1 MASRCAPQTAS
12 PGSMGRCNSNRTN
25 IAWLRLFIVAI
36 LLSVVMAD
44 MLTFRGL
51 HDRHAETQQAR
62 PHKHR
67 PLRHHDGIGSGQ
79 KVQVRKRQQK
89 DSKAM
94 MQSNSTQPQVQ
105 AQEQSQALPRPVQ
118 SSKKMPRTNLIA
130 KVNTESLPEPKR
142 TQVIQGLKWQR
153 QRLEFQQN
161 QKAKALI
168 HGKEAIAR
176 DLEVSCVS
184 KKLGMIQNSNFSLLK
199 NSYLLYLRVVHL
211 LFLDDIYNYC
221 GGGRTSTR
229 HG

>member
-1 MASRCAPQTAS
+1 MASRFAPQTAS
-12 PGSMGRCNSNRTN
+12 PGSMGRCNGNRTN
-25 IAWLRLFIVAI
+25 IAWLRFFIVAI

-67 PLRHHDGIGSGQ
+67 PLRQHYGIGSGQ
-79 KVQVRKRQQK
+79 KVQVRKKQEK
-89 DSKAM
+89 DSKAV
-94 MQSNSTQPQVQ
+94 MQSNSTQPH
-105 AQEQSQALPRPVQ
+105 APAEELSQALPHPVP

-130 KVNTESLPEPKR
+130 KVKTESLPEPKR

-153 QRLEFQQN
+153 QRRDFRQK

-168 HGKEAIAR
+168 QGKEETAR
-176 DLEVSCVS
+176 ELEVSCVS
-184 KKLGMIQNSNFSLLK
+184 KKLGMIHTPTSLCLQIVICCTYVL
-199 NSYLLYLRVVHL
+199 SIRY
-211 LFLDDIYNYC
+211 FLDDIYNYC
-221 GGGRTSTR
+221 RGGRTSTR